1 MPRKGITA
9 YDLLI
14 SCPGDVL
21 EYLDVIKDS
30 VESFNR
36 VFGMINN
43 IEVVTKHW
51 STDSYP
57 QSGDKPQELLNKQ
70 FVREC
75 DAAIAVFWTRFG
87 TPTDKYGSGTEEEIE
102 EMLSVGK
109 QVFMYFLDAPINPSK
124 VDMDQYQKV
133 LDFRDKYKDRGVY
146 AVIKDKH
153 DLQRQLTN
161 HLALHFVPLISGEKG
176 ITNEKLK
183 PILKIRDINALA
195 EEPCSLYRNNL
206 CNSKFIDNKKEDII
220 KKIQI
225 LKSMVL
231 PARKVDV
238 PNESV
243 YTQKE
248 SPSFLKNVDIQKL
261 MGNIKSAS
269 GAMTYVDVNDNWK
282 STIEDFAKKNEIKLD
297 DDFWNV
303 GNLKRQLLQFQHPFG
318 NNGTSF
324 EGTDEE
330 KERYTLL
337 EEVYWDVRTYEEYI
351 EYFSCIDKISVAKFV
366 ISNVGN
372 TYDED
377 IDVKLII
384 PKGCILKH
392 SELPYPGI
400 NIIEEIIEMRFI
412 DFIFSIEESDSVD
425 KYGYYPIETPSYKKI
440 MAINPLN
447 QMSATEEY
455 ESDKEDYR
463 NSLDFLFLYRIF
475 ENGENDIL
483 TFHIEYLKHNTSMA
497 FPSVLMFKN
506 TPPYI
511 EYEISSKHVPE
522 IFMGKLEFKQE

>member
-21 EYLDVIKDS
+21 DYLDVIKDS

-36 VFGMINN
+36 MFGMINN

-75 DAAIAVFWTRFG
+75 DAAIAIFWTKFG

-124 VDMDQYQKV
+124 VDMNQYQKV
-133 LDFRDKYKDRGVY
+133 LDFREKYKDRGVY

-153 DLQRQLTN
+153 ELQRQFTN
-161 HLALHFVPLISGEKG
+161 HLALHFVPLISGEKSA
-176 ITNEKLK
+176 TNEKLK
-183 PILKIRDINALA
+183 PILKIRDINAFA

-206 CNSKFIDNKKEDII
+206 CDSKFIDDKKEDII

-231 PARKVDV
+231 PAQMVDA
-238 PNESV
+238 PSGSV
-243 YTQKE
+243 DTLKE
-248 SPSFLKNVDIQKL
+248 SPSFLKNIDIQKL
-261 MGNIKSAS
+261 MGNINMVS
-269 GAMTYVDVNDNWK
+269 GTMNNADINDNWK
-282 STIEDFAKKNEIKLD
+282 STIKDFAEKNEIKLD

-303 GNLKRQLLQFQHPFG
+303 GNLKKQILQFKHPFG
-318 NNGTSF
+318 NSGPSF
-324 EGTDEE
+324 EGTDDE

-337 EEVYWDVRTYEEYI
+337 EELYWDVRAYDEYI
-351 EYFSCIDKISVAKFV
+351 ENFSCIDEISIAKFA
-366 ISNVGN
+366 ISNVGS

-392 SELPYPGI
+392 SDLPYPGI
-400 NIIEEIIEMRFI
+400 NIIEELLGMRFT
-412 DFIFSIEESDSVD
+412 DFIFSIEESDTVE
-425 KYGYYPIETPSYKKI
+425 KYGYYPIESPSYKDI
-440 MAINPLN
+440 RMINPLN

-463 NSLDFLFLYRIF
+463 KSLNSLFLYRFF
-475 ENGENDIL
+475 ENEENDIL

-522 IFMGKLEFKQE
+522 VLKGKLEFKQG